1 MSTSMRSALHS
12 LLLLSLLTTPL
23 VAQQATTSYLVRP
36 ATAERAPRAAAPPIR
51 GQFLAGFAGMVVG
64 AAAGATTGIMIGY
77 GSGDETTFETAA
89 VVATLVG
96 ILGGTT
102 YGVHKYSQAKGG
114 DGSAGAAFGGSA
126 LGLLGGPLMW
136 VTVPLGSRW
145 LYNRS
150 RTDTTTAP

>member
-1 MSTSMRSALHS
+1 MHSALRS
-12 LLLLSLLTTPL
+12 LLVLSLISAP
-23 VAQQATTSYLVRP
+23 VSAQQITASYLARP
-36 ATAERAPRAAAPPIR
+36 ASTEQAPRAAAPPIR

-64 AAAGATTGIMIGY
+64 AAAGVTTGIMIGY
-77 GSGDETTFETAA
+77 GSGDEATFETAA
-89 VVATLVG
+89 VVGVLVG

-102 YGVHKYSQAKGG
+102 YGVYKFSQAKGG
-114 DGSAGAAFGGSA
+114 DGNAGAAFGGSA

-150 RTDTTTAP
+150 RTDTVAAP